1 VSPVVSLGLIG
12 GLLAPPVAPCRPE
25 APNGM
30 ACVPGGDFGRGMD
43 GGPADA
49 APAARVFVQTFYMD
63 RYEVTFGEY
72 QACFARGKCP
82 RAHPNYPDFDHPKQ
96 PMTGLRW
103 SDAVAFCEAVGK
115 HLPSEAEWEKAARG
129 PDGAIYPWGDAPA
142 DCARAVIEDERGKS
156 CGVPQ
161 RHGPAPE
168 VGRPEVVGSRP
179 TGHYG
184 LFDMAGNSWEWVQDW
199 YSPSYA
205 ACGAPCSAPDPRGPC
220 GGLSPCAEHTKRV
233 VRGGSWFW
241 GPAHATGYYRR
252 AHTPENAPVFHHFG
266 FRCAAS
272 VGEGARLLAGVRP
285 GDAIRKTRR
294 NTPGGRSPRP

>member
-1 VSPVVSLGLIG
+1 VSPAVVPALIG

-25 APNGM
+25 APPGM
-30 ACVPGGDFGRGMD
+30 ACVPGGDFIRGTD

-63 RYEVTFGEY
+63 LHEVTFGQY

-82 RAHPNYPDFDHPKQ
+82 RAYPNYPDFDHPKQ
-96 PMTGLRW
+96 PMNGLRW
-103 SDAVAFCEAVGK
+103 FDAVAFCEAAGK
-115 HLPSEAEWEKAARG
+115 HLPTEAEWEKAARG

-142 DCARAVIEDERGKS
+142 DCTRAVIEDARGKS

-161 RHGPAPE
+161 RHSPE
-168 VGRPEVVGSRP
+168 PEKGRPEVVGSRP
-179 TGHYG
+179 AGRYG

-205 ACGAPCSAPDPRGPC
+205 ACGSACSGPDPQGPC
-220 GGLSPCAEHTKRV
+220 GGLSPCAGHTMRV

-241 GPAHATGYYRR
+241 GPAHAAGYYRR
-252 AHTPENAPVFHHFG
+252 AHTPENAPVYHHFG

-272 VGEGARLLAGVRP
+272 VGEVARLLAAPGSPGKPSDGVETKR
-285 GDAIRKTRR
+285 
-294 NTPGGRSPRP
+294 